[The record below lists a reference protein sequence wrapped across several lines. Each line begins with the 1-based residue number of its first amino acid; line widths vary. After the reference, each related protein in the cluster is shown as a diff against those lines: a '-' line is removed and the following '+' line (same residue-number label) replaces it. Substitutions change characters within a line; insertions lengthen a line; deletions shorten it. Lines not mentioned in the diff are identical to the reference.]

1 MDSLITIVV
10 IAAAI
15 IFKVVSKKLSTAA
28 GDEVFPAVP
37 VEPDVMNGP
46 VQLEND
52 QPVEVPVS
60 RPEPMVMT
68 SVYEEVQRAV
78 PVKKEVRK
86 VQSVKKPSTSVLK
99 KDASKKKEKIDP
111 KKLIVYSEIMKPK
124 YLE

>member
-1 MDSLITIVV
+1 MDTIITIIV

-15 IFKVVSKKLSTAA
+15 LFKVVGKKLSTAA

-99 KDASKKKEKIDP
+99 KDAPEKKEKIDP